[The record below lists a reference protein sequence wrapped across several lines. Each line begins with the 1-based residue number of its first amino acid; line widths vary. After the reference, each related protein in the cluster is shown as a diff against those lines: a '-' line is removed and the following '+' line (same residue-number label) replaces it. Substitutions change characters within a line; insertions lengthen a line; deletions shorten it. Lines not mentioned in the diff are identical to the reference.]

1 MKTSH
6 SSPNSEQANAGEQP
20 HWPAPVSVTSLRIP
34 ACAFSYACGT
44 ALLGLCEPAGETPS
58 YL

>member
-6 SSPNSEQANAGEQP
+6 SSPNCEQANASAEP
-20 HWPAPVSVTSLRIP
+20 HWPAPVSVTSFFTP
-34 ACAFSYACGT
+34 ACAFSNAW
-44 ALLGLCEPAGETPS
+44 AIAVFGLCEPAGEVPS